1 MCVFQSEVL
10 GVLEEETWASFQQRQ
25 FNFNQV
31 AANILWISPLNK
43 FSSSQDELSLKAF
56 CKSGR
61 FQHSP
66 LKSNCWDSRIPGLQ
80 VVHRNPGF
88 QLPPMEWRS
97 GTTCGSALCCPFA
110 FGSTRGEESRK
121 VGCWW
126 LLSLDTNHLGFFSF
140 KLNAWEPENDSFQ
153 VRNLLFFRV
162 SFRWNHGNNFRGA
175 TLDGSEIRQTQPVEG
190 QVVYPII
197 YRVLYMPGGAGFL
210 PSTVSVYFNTSGI
223 FSRISTN

>member
-1 MCVFQSEVL
+1 MRVCVCVFQSEVL
-10 GVLEEETWASFQQRQ
+10 GVLEEETWGSFQQRQ
-25 FNFNQV
+25 LNFNQV
-31 AANILWISPLNK
+31 GANILWISPLNK

-61 FQHSP
+61 FQHFP
-66 LKSNCWDSRIPGLQ
+66 RKSNCWDSRIPGLQ

-88 QLPPMEWRS
+88 QLPPMERRS
-97 GTTCGSALCCPFA
+97 GTTCRSALCCPFA

-153 VRNLLFFRV
+153 VRNLHFFRV
-162 SFRWNHGNNFRGA
+162 RFRWNHGKNFRGV
-175 TLDGSEIRQTQPVEG
+175 LLMVPKSGKLNQLRL
-190 QVVYPII
+190 VVLSHYLQGFI
-197 YRVLYMPGGAGFL
+197 YARWC
-210 PSTVSVYFNTSGI
+210 
-223 FSRISTN
+223 RISSINSISIFQYFRYIF